1 MKENIIAA
9 ELKKGLEAL
18 GLKYRRVEWTGR
30 SGAPDILVLYDK
42 GVWIETKALGQTLRK
57 TQEYEINTMRENG
70 FEVYVVDSLESAV
83 RILRLLKR
91 RLAED
96 PK

>member
-1 MKENIIAA
+1 MRENIIAA

-57 TQEYEINTMRENG
+57 TQEYEINIMRENG
-70 FEVYVVDSLESAV
+70 FEVHVIDSLESA
-83 RILRLLKR
+83 IGLLRMLRR

-96 PK
+96 LK

>member
-1 MKENIIAA
+1 MRESIIAT

-42 GVWIETKALGQTLRK
+42 GVWIETKAPGQTLRK

-70 FEVYVVDSLESAV
+70 FEVYVVDSLESAIG
-83 RILRLLKR
+83 ILRLLKR

-96 PK
+96 LK

>member
-1 MKENIIAA
+1 MRENIIAA

-70 FEVYVVDSLESAV
+70 FEVHVVDSLESAASL
-83 RILRLLKR
+83 LRMLRR
-91 RLAED
+91 RLDED
-96 PK
+96 LK

>member
-1 MKENIIAA
+1 MRENIVAA

-57 TQEYEINTMRENG
+57 TQEYEINIMRENG
-70 FEVYVVDSLESAV
+70 FEVHVIDSLESA
-83 RILRLLKR
+83 IGLLRMLRR

-96 PK
+96 LK